1 MVVLVVQVV
10 EGFVAVAGVVGAL
23 VNLGVVKPLRMS
35 WYVGELVLSDRRKD
49 L

>member
-1 MVVLVVQVV
+1 MV
-10 EGFVAVAGVVGAL
+10 EGFVVVVAGVVGAL

-35 WYVGELVLSDRRKD
+35 WYVGELVLSDRRKG